1 MMVGDPS
8 KHDTKFDMENYE
20 EFYEH
25 HNFEPIPEK
34 LCTTVNEVIPRLGWA
49 FDKIEELEAK
59 TLLDLGC
66 LDGSFALTVGHQ
78 LGLTVTGVDLTQ
90 DGLILPKNKLRV
102 STSELTSIKGLSKNC
117 LPSSLKKDA
126 SLKS

>member
-1 MMVGDPS
+1 MMVGDPT

-34 LCTTVNEVIPRLGWA
+34 LCTTVNEVIPVSGGLLTRLKNW
-49 FDKIEELEAK
+49 KLKLSLI
-59 TLLDLGC
+59 LGV
-66 LDGSFALTVGHQ
+66 LMVRSHSQWDTNSDSPSLVLISHKK
-78 LGLTVTGVDLTQ
+78 GLT
-90 DGLILPKNKLRV
+90 LPKNELRL
-102 STSELTSIKGLSKNC
+102 STSELTSIRGLSKNG
-117 LPSSLKKDA
+117 LPSSPKKDA